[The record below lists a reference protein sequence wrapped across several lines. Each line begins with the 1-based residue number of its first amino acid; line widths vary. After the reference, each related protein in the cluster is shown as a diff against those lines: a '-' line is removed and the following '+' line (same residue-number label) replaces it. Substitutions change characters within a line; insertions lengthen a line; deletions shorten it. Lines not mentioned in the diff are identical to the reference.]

1 MCFGGFDVNIAK
13 TYGLDVLGNTQSA
26 MSGNKHPIERM
37 KQSSKDKTKLRFIKK
52 EVFERSAYIDK
63 AHSVLSYQIVKT
75 RLNMQDLSSN
85 FGSKDKCS
93 LCLLEEESTEH
104 VLICKGVELEE
115 ISPRWLSNT
124 SNIEIWA
131 RICQRIQLFIEKK
144 TLISDTM

>member
-1 MCFGGFDVNIAK
+1 
-13 TYGLDVLGNTQSA
+13 
-26 MSGNKHPIERM
+26 
-37 KQSSKDKTKLRFIKK
+37 
-52 EVFERSAYIDK
+52 
-63 AHSVLSYQIVKT
+63 
-75 RLNMQDLSSN
+75 MQDLSNN

-124 SNIEIWA
+124 SNMEIWA